1 MLAGWT
7 IGEADFEL
15 EISLVDGYL
24 GVLVGLG
31 SAKGKGCKGSKTW
44 WGKLLGWDSVTRNQ
58 TLKTITDPPESMKFD
73 E

>member
-1 MLAGWT
+1 M
-7 IGEADFEL
+7 
-15 EISLVDGYL
+15 
-24 GVLVGLG
+24 GLG